1 MNFGLCPQEPDR
13 EASMRDSKRPSHP
26 LHPSIEVAVAEKA
39 SNKRGYFI
47 LSNARHNQAIA
58 SMPQAGVIEARVA
71 GEKSGVA
78 VLAQQ
83 DDNLLV
89 LQTFAAKVDSNLP
102 RGQPPPFEHETLSVE
117 DVLVEDD
124 QA

>member
-1 MNFGLCPQEPDR
+1 
-13 EASMRDSKRPSHP
+13 MRDANHSAHP
-26 LHPSIEVAVAEKA
+26 LRPSIEVAVPEKA
-39 SNKRGYFI
+39 PNKRSHFV
-47 LSNARHNQAIA
+47 LPNARHNQAVA
-58 SMPQAGVIEARVA
+58 SMPQAGVIEARVT

-78 VLAQQ
+78 LLTQQ
-83 DDNLLV
+83 DDNLFV

-102 RGQPPPFEHETLSVE
+102 RRHPPRFEQQPLSIE

>member
-1 MNFGLCPQEPDR
+1 
-13 EASMRDSKRPSHP
+13 MRDTNHPAHP
-26 LHPSIEVAVAEKA
+26 LRPSIEVAMAEKA
-39 SNKRGYFI
+39 SNKHGHFV
-47 LSNARHNQAIA
+47 LSNAHHNQAIA

-102 RGQPPPFEHETLSVE
+102 RGQPPPFEHQTLAVE

>member
-1 MNFGLCPQEPDR
+1 
-13 EASMRDSKRPSHP
+13 MRDQNHPAHP
-26 LHPSIEVAVAEKA
+26 LGPSIEVAVAEKA
-39 SNKRGYFI
+39 ANECGDFV

-71 GEKSGVA
+71 SEKSGV
-78 VLAQQ
+78 VLLAQQ
-83 DDNLLV
+83 DHNLLV
-89 LQTFAAKVDSNLP
+89 LQTFAANVDSNLP
-102 RGQPPPFEHETLSVE
+102 RRQPPTFEQQTLSVE